1 MGKSQQNIKDAVAAG
16 YWNLYRYDPSR
27 KERRENPFLLDSGEP
42 TESFRDFIMDQVR
55 YASLAKE
62 FPDTA
67 EKLFEKTEQ
76 DARER
81 FADYKKLAELQ

>member
-1 MGKSQQNIKDAVAAG
+1 MSVVTTSTETVSPWTMGRNV
-16 YWNLYRYDPSR
+16 
-27 KERRENPFLLDSGEP
+27 
-42 TESFRDFIMDQVR
+42 
-55 YASLAKE
+55 SLAKE